1 MLATAVCTGF
11 DGPPSSYPRQCSL
24 KDMYS
29 AHPYRWLVIACLVGL
44 LPLLLWQAADWAEEG
59 ALRQMSWKNG
69 QRLKSYANGLTQA
82 LHDIE
87 VVPELL
93 GHDRELRDLLH
104 NPGSPE
110 RTRAANQRL
119 EELSRLLRG
128 AVIFLMNP
136 QGWTVAASNWQAS
149 DSFVGQNYGFRPYF
163 RQALGGNPGRY
174 VALGVT
180 SKVIGYYAS
189 ARVMADDQVLGVVV
203 VKTDFSQQHLLFDEE
218 MEFMVA
224 DQQGVIF
231 LSSRPE
237 WRFRTLQPLEPQ
249 VREQI
254 ARNRQF
260 EDLELRPLGVVA
272 GRAWNG
278 TAMIVKLD
286 SVTPAAQTPDFT
298 PAAGTAVTYLAQASV
313 LLDRGWQV
321 WVLTPD
327 EEVRIAIARNMLA
340 VVAIWLLALMLALY
354 GLKRRD
360 LRLSRRES
368 HIVDELT
375 GLYNR
380 RYLLDTT
387 SVLLP
392 RYNRGPVS
400 GIAVLMFDVDD
411 FQQIGD
417 AYGRKTSDEVLRRV
431 TGALRIVL
439 RSGDVPVRL
448 HDGMFMAVL
457 AIRPGDDVRPVA
469 ERMRQRMKEL
479 RFEALSQPFTI
490 SASVAY
496 YHPPESLDRLL
507 ERAAER
513 LRQAKRQGA
522 DQVCAPPAGDPR
534 DSWP

>member
-1 MLATAVCTGF
+1 
-11 DGPPSSYPRQCSL
+11 
-24 KDMYS
+24 MYS
-29 AHPYRWLVIACLVGL
+29 AHPYRWLVVACLTGL
-44 LPLLLWQAADWAEEG
+44 LPLLLWQAADWTEES
-59 ALRQMSWKNG
+59 ALRRMSRQNG
-69 QRLKSYANGLTQA
+69 QRLESYTNGLTQA

-87 VVPELL
+87 VVPALL
-93 GHDRELRDLLH
+93 GHDRELRDLLRD
-104 NPGSPE
+104 PDSPE
-110 RTRAANQRL
+110 RVRAANQRL
-119 EELSRLLRG
+119 EELSRLLHG
-128 AVIFLMNP
+128 AVIFLMSP
-136 QGWTVAASNWQAS
+136 QGWTVAASNWQAP
-149 DSFVGQNYGFRPYF
+149 DSFVGKNYGFRPYF

-180 SKVIGYYAS
+180 SKIIGYYAS
-189 ARVMADDQVLGVVV
+189 ARVWADDQVLGVVV
-203 VKTDFSQQHLLFDEE
+203 VKTDFSQQHLLFDEGA
-218 MEFMVA
+218 EFMVA

-237 WRFRTLQPLEPQ
+237 WRFRTLQPLEPR

-260 EDLELRPLGVVA
+260 EGLDLRPLDVAA
-272 GRAWNG
+272 GRIRGG

-286 SVTPAAQTPDFT
+286 IATPAAPA
-298 PAAGTAVTYLAQASV
+298 PAAETVVTYLAQAGL

-327 EEVRIAIARNMLA
+327 EEVRGAIVRNMLA
-340 VVAIWLLALMLALY
+340 VGAIWLLVLVLVLY

-368 HIVDELT
+368 HIVDGLT

-387 SVLLP
+387 GVLLP

-400 GIAVLMFDVDD
+400 GIAVLMFDIDD

-417 AYGRKTSDEVLRRV
+417 AYGRKTCDEVLIQV
-431 TGALRIVL
+431 AGALRAVL

-448 HDGMFMAVL
+448 RDGTFMAVL

-479 RFEALSQPFTI
+479 RLEALPRPLTI
-490 SASVAY
+490 SAGVAY
-496 YHPPESLDRLL
+496 YHPPESLERLL
-507 ERAAER
+507 ERADER
-513 LRQAKRQGA
+513 LRQARRQGS

-534 DSWP
+534 DSLP